1 MGLQINTNVTAL
13 GALRNLS
20 VTAGA
25 VSSSIEKLSSGLRIN
40 QAADDPAGLIISEN
54 LRAQIDG
61 LNQAVSNS
69 QDATNVIKTAEGAL
83 TEVNSLLRSVRQLAV
98 HASNTG
104 VNDSVAVQ
112 ADQTQITSAV
122 QSIERIAEQTQFG
135 TKHLLDGSSG
145 TSASVVSTNLVSGIN
160 IGGSFAGGSTVSSNI
175 TISGVTAATQA
186 SSSGATSY
194 ANLGAFIT
202 VAGTVIING
211 QAINATTSDTIG
223 GVINKINN
231 LTGTTGVTAA
241 LVSGNVI
248 LTTAAYGSNAKLT
261 VSESATTFGFG
272 AVTAG
277 TNAQAIVSAQALV
290 NGVTTTLTALFTGGR
305 AATDGGLRLSDT
317 SGNTVLLTEAGN
329 ASGAGPSQ
337 IGTVTAGQVQFQ
349 VGANAG
355 QTVNTSL
362 GNIRTGSLGNT
373 SIAGQSLATVDV
385 TTTQGATN
393 ALTIVDE
400 AISQVSGLRANLGA
414 FQKNVLN
421 STVNYLSVS
430 SVNLSASESQIRD
443 TNVASEVV
451 SLTKNQI
458 IQQAGTSVLAQ
469 ANSSPQ
475 QILKLLQ

>member
-20 VTAGA
+20 VTAQS
-25 VSSSIEKLSSGLRIN
+25 VSGSIEKLSSGLRIN

-98 HASNTG
+98 HAGNTG
-104 VNDSVAVQ
+104 VNDAVAVQ

-145 TSASVVSTNLVSGIN
+145 TSASVVATNLVSGIN

-223 GVINKINN
+223 GVINRINN

-241 LVSGNVI
+241 LVSGNVV

-261 VSESATTFGFG
+261 VSESSTTFGFG

-277 TNAQAIVSAQALV
+277 TNAQAVISAQALV
-290 NGVTTTLTALFTGGR
+290 NGVTSTLTALFTGGR
-305 AATDGGLRLSDT
+305 SATDSGLRLHRHGGQHGSADRSGQRKRRRPLADRYGHGRAGAVPSGCECRADGQHQSGQYPYRQSGQYDYCRSK
-317 SGNTVLLTEAGN
+317 SGNH
-329 ASGAGPSQ
+329 
-337 IGTVTAGQVQFQ
+337 
-349 VGANAG
+349 
-355 QTVNTSL
+355 
-362 GNIRTGSLGNT
+362 
-373 SIAGQSLATVDV
+373 
-385 TTTQGATN
+385 
-393 ALTIVDE
+393 
-400 AISQVSGLRANLGA
+400 
-414 FQKNVLN
+414 
-421 STVNYLSVS
+421 
-430 SVNLSASESQIRD
+430 
-443 TNVASEVV
+443 
-451 SLTKNQI
+451 
-458 IQQAGTSVLAQ
+458 
-469 ANSSPQ
+469 
-475 QILKLLQ
+475 